1 MPFDYTTNA
10 LTPRV
15 KWHYHGD
22 LRVASLLSV
31 RILAGILAYR
41 QPPRSHM
48 TVNQDP
54 IPELIR
60 KLEASDAA
68 SALAL
73 LETTATHHPQNPHV
87 LLLLAGCYMQNRH
100 VDQAEAAYI
109 AALTLDPGLS
119 IARFQLG
126 LLQLTSARPAT
137 AFTTW
142 APLDLLGEKHP
153 LRLFKQAFDQLQH
166 DQIDTACAY
175 LREGMQ
181 HNTDNLPLNRDMQML
196 LIKLEAASKD
206 RATNPSTNTETL
218 ASPTHEASTH
228 FLVSAYKNLH

>member
-1 MPFDYTTNA
+1 
-10 LTPRV
+10 
-15 KWHYHGD
+15 
-22 LRVASLLSV
+22 
-31 RILAGILAYR
+31 
-41 QPPRSHM
+41 M
-48 TVNQDP
+48 TVDQNP

-60 KLEASDAA
+60 KLEACAPA
-68 SALAL
+68 SSLAL
-73 LETTATHHPQNPHV
+73 LETTAMHHPQNPHV
-87 LLLLAGCYMQNRH
+87 LLLLAGYYMQNKR

-109 AALTLDPGLS
+109 AALNLDPGLS

-166 DQIDTACAY
+166 DRIDTACAY

-181 HNTDNLPLNRDMQML
+181 YNVDNAPLNHDMQML
-196 LIKLEAASKD
+196 LVKLDAAAKQGAIS
-206 RATNPSTNTETL
+206 PSTNAETL
-218 ASPTHEASTH
+218 ASPTQEASTH
-228 FLVSAYKNLH
+228 FLVSTYKNLH